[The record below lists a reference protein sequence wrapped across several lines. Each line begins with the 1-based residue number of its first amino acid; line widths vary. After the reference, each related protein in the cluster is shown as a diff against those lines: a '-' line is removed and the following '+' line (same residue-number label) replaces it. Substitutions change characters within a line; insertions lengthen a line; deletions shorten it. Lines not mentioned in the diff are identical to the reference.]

1 MPKIRVSMDR
11 PIFPAVLYNTE
22 QLWRI
27 GKTIGHLRAQT
38 VKNCLELIIVAPLSG
53 KQKNGRVCAH
63 GARPA
68 N

>member
-38 VKNCLELIIVAPLSG
+38 VKNCLELIIVAP
-53 KQKNGRVCAH
+53 
-63 GARPA
+63 
-68 N
+68 